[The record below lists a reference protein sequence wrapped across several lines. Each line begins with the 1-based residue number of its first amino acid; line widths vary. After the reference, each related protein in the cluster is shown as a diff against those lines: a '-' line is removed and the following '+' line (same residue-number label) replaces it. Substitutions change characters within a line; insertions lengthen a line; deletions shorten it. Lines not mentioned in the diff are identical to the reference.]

1 MLMILIRSRLEGRE
15 LNLTN
20 NYWFPEHSGNVSFWF
35 PERYL
40 FILFFWLARKVFL
53 TEIESSFLVF
63 RTLF

>member
-20 NYWFPEHSGNVSFWF
+20 NSWFPEHSGNVSFWF

-40 FILFFWLARKVFL
+40 FIYFFLVSQ
-53 TEIESSFLVF
+53 ESFLNGNRKLVF
-63 RTLF
+63 GL